1 MNADDI
7 LALIDKAT
15 ATLDVEEYGSVLDEL
30 LAGIQLR
37 IEADRETMNRVTPN
51 T

>member
-7 LALIDKAT
+7 LILIDKAT
-15 ATLDVEEYGSVLDEL
+15 ATLDAEEYGSVLDEL
-30 LAGIQLR
+30 LIGIQLR
-37 IEADRETMNRVTPN
+37 IEANRETMDRVNN